1 MVSIFDS
8 YISCYG
14 HVRSTSRSSRIKV
27 HKIIFISLR
36 NVQLLFGFIIVFG
49 TQKVKVPRPILQ
61 GAKEI
66 TPEIIA
72 LAHEMREN
80 EGVMMSLQRN
90 VTKQMVENERKRLEK
105 SLFQSVM
112 KRKSEY
118 DLLRTGIIPF

>member
-1 MVSIFDS
+1 MKK
-8 YISCYG
+8 
-14 HVRSTSRSSRIKV
+14 SS
-27 HKIIFISLR
+27 FI
-36 NVQLLFGFIIVFG
+36 VLFHRGILN
-49 TQKVKVPRPILQ
+49 QEKVKVPRPILQ

-105 SLFQSVM
+105 SLFQSVI

-118 DLLRTGIIPF
+118 AGTDCIGHGL

>member
-1 MVSIFDS
+1 M
-8 YISCYG
+8 
-14 HVRSTSRSSRIKV
+14 
-27 HKIIFISLR
+27 R
-36 NVQLLFGFIIVFG
+36 NLQLLGGFIIVFG

-105 SLFQSVM
+105 GLFQSVI